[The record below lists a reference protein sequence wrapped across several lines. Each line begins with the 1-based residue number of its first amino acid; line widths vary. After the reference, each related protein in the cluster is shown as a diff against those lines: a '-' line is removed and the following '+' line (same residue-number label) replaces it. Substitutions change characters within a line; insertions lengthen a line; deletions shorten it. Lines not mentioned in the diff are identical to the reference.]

1 MAEVIVTMNVRLET
15 PDTDPE
21 VVKEM
26 VEKTVEEFGG
36 EEVRQEVEEMA
47 FGLKQIKLIFIL
59 DEQKSNLDPLEDSLK
74 DLEGVSSTEIVQVGR
89 ALG

>member
-1 MAEVIVTMNVRLET
+1 MAHVIVTMNVRLET

-26 VEKTVEEFGG
+26 IKKTVEEFGG
-36 EEVRQEVEEMA
+36 EDARQEVEEVA
-47 FGLKQIKLIFIL
+47 FGLKQIRLVFLL

-74 DLEGVSSTEIVQVGR
+74 GLDGVSSLEIIQIGR